1 MDVKQV
7 IIMRKDL
14 GMRKGKMI
22 AQGAHASMKVIVDQ
36 MVTDNCLAILKIDS
50 CLNKWLNGLFTKVVL
65 GVDSENELLDLY
77 YKAKLIGIPC
87 ALTTDAGFTEFHGEV
102 TNTCVAIGPAEN
114 NKIDLIT
121 GSLKLL

>member
-14 GMRKGKMI
+14 CMRKGKMI

-50 CLNKWLNGLFTKVVL
+50 CLNELEYCSGGRLVV
-65 GVDSENELLDLY
+65 
-77 YKAKLIGIPC
+77 
-87 ALTTDAGFTEFHGEV
+87 
-102 TNTCVAIGPAEN
+102 
-114 NKIDLIT
+114 
-121 GSLKLL
+121 